1 MRIRPA
7 LTPADR
13 ARARDRSLRAGLVLG
28 AAAGLH
34 LALVAS
40 LGDALIDDTFI
51 HLQYAKNFRDGHG
64 LVFNPGEPVFGT
76 TSPLWSLGLG
86 LLGRTG
92 ADLYALA
99 RGLSLV
105 FGLASLGA
113 VALAL
118 RRFLG
123 ATVSGHGFAAGR
135 GEAAWAC
142 GVLAFAADAWLVRW
156 SATGMET
163 SCGVFL
169 VAAGFAAYFA
179 RRPWGNRV
187 WLPALWWSVAAL
199 VRPEAG
205 LLVVLLVVRVLL
217 AHGPWRPRLT
227 RAAIVLALAAAI
239 QAPWLAYAASTYGT
253 LVPATLAAKTAGGTG
268 PVVFVE
274 SLVRQ
279 GQEFVPRG
287 IEGIAL
293 LALLPPLAATLWHR
307 RAEHFLPLA
316 WLVGVPLVYALRGVH
331 PISRYLLPLFPVLLL
346 YGWSALAALAASE
359 RRHPGRAY
367 TVLAGALSLSL
378 SINLVIHLRWVVPHA
393 RTFSA
398 DARRTLGGYGAW
410 AREHTPPGTPFAIPD
425 IGLFAY
431 VADRPVVDLAGLVT
445 PGITPLIR
453 EFGNADDGRLVTGL
467 HFESV
472 ARPAYLID
480 RAPRPRRLL
489 AESPYA
495 ACLEVIELPGIGD
508 VRRRGVRIPET
519 AYYTLYRIDWV
530 AFDRLLGAERQASA
544 DPPLSAPPSL
554 ARSRSVRAARTKSF
568 RWRPPM
574 ACVHQPTVTRPHSTR
589 SSG

>member
-1 MRIRPA
+1 VRIRPA

-13 ARARDRSLRAGLVLG
+13 LRVKKRALRVAIVL
-28 AAAGLH
+28 AVASALH

-51 HLQYAKNFRDGHG
+51 HLQFAKNFRDGHG
-64 LVFNPGEPVFGT
+64 LVFNPGERVFGT

-86 LLGRTG
+86 VLGRTG
-92 ADLYALA
+92 ADLDALA
-99 RGLSLV
+99 RGASVL
-105 FGLASLGA
+105 FGLASLAA

-123 ATVSGHGFAAGR
+123 ATVSAHGFAAGR
-135 GEAAWAC
+135 AEAAWAC

-217 AHGPWRPRLT
+217 AHGPARPRLE
-227 RAAIVLALAAAI
+227 RAAIVVAVAAAV
-239 QAPWLAYAASTYGT
+239 QAPWLAYAASFYGT
-253 LVPATLAAKTAGGTG
+253 LAPATLAAKTAGGTG
-268 PVVFVE
+268 PVVFLD

-279 GQEFVPRG
+279 AQELVPRG
-287 IEGIAL
+287 IEGLAF
-293 LALLPPLAATLWHR
+293 LALLPPLAAALWHR

-316 WLVGVPLVYALRGVH
+316 WLLGVPLVYALRGVH
-331 PISRYLLPLFPVLLL
+331 PISRYLLPLAPVLLL

-359 RRHPGRAY
+359 RRDPRRAY
-367 TVLAGALSLSL
+367 GVLAGALALSL
-378 SINLVIHLRWVVPHA
+378 AVNLAIHVRWVVPHA

-410 AREHTPPGTPFAIPD
+410 ARDHTPPGTPFAIPD

-453 EFGNADDGRLVTGL
+453 EFGNADDGTLVTGM

-480 RAPRPRRLL
+480 RAPRPGRLL

-508 VRRRGVRIPET
+508 VRARGLRIPET

-530 AFDRLLGAERQASA
+530 AFDRMLGAERQASV
-544 DPPLSAPPSL
+544 APASPT
-554 ARSRSVRAARTKSF
+554 RRSVLAAMTKSF